1 MNNSLLYLPK
11 SLINFSK
18 SLWSYFFIYSFVK
31 NEKNYSYIKDAD
43 AGAGAGAGAACP
55 ALPPLIKAKT
65 IVV

>member
-43 AGAGAGAGAACP
+43 AGAGAGVGATFP